1 MRIYGKHVLN
11 ENLTANKIIKKII
24 CECECEYE
32 KNKYIDKMPHFILKF
47 FERIEGE
54 NENEDTEKAKSEIL
68 KKYDDKLNKMISC
81 SINKYLII
89 GVENTIDDEIESNSD

>member
-24 CECECEYE
+24 CEYE

-47 FERIEGE
+47 FERIEYE
-54 NENEDTEKAKSEIL
+54 IEKEVL
-68 KKYDDKLNKMISC
+68 KKQKVRYLKSMIKIHFNLIGNKGYIKS
-81 SINKYLII
+81 NK
-89 GVENTIDDEIESNSD
+89 